1 MGASCRALGHG
12 ANGSVALVNYE
23 GQMCA
28 LKVGRNKRQAASFEK
43 ERQMMQLLAGAGGA
57 PFALAV
63 CPKVPALL
71 MTFRSG
77 TTLSDLLKG
86 EAHLSDWDRLS
97 VAFMLTASLQEVH
110 LAGVVHA
117 DLKADNVIVELSDA
131 GHPAAVSIID
141 FGLAVPVGG
150 CHAPRPPNKDKT
162 WYCECFFS
170 GGAMGPLCDVQG
182 LGAIL
187 QSLCEGLE
195 YVPPQLQELVS
206 RTSLAEHALRP
217 GLEELLAVLRRD
229 LSFAEAFPST
239 PDTKH
244 ALDTLIAS
252 DYDVSIQCYSIP
264 SRGHRENPTTIAK
277 ISFRAHDL
285 PFHVYNGGE
294 SHPVRPYQPPPRQ
307 VTRMC

>member
-229 LSFAEAFPST
+229 L
-239 PDTKH
+239 
-244 ALDTLIAS
+244 
-252 DYDVSIQCYSIP
+252 C
-264 SRGHRENPTTIAK
+264 
-277 ISFRAHDL
+277 
-285 PFHVYNGGE
+285 GE
-294 SHPVRPYQPPPRQ
+294 EEEDEKCEEQKEEDEKCEEQ
-307 VTRMC
+307 KEEDEKCEEQKEEEEKCEEQKEEE